1 MNKLK
6 KHLIEACERKF
17 DYYDIVDEGLEMVD
31 YGLIIDF
38 LFEQI
43 CELMIVRAEDGK

>member
-1 MNKLK
+1 MEELK
-6 KHLIEACERKF
+6 KQLVEACERKL
-17 DYYDIVDEGLEMVD
+17 DYYDIVNESGEMVE

-43 CELMIVRAEDGK
+43 AALMTGRAEDGK